1 MLNRM
6 RTLALAA
13 AMSIVAL
20 PLVASQSQADA
31 ANTARV
37 AENVRKEI
45 VTLPFYSVFDFVTI
59 SVDGDRVTLDGNV
72 YRRSM
77 VRSVERVAANVEGV
91 NEVVNNVEPARVST
105 FDDRIRLQTLRA
117 IYSHQALNRY
127 GIRSVPPIHIL
138 VNNGAVTLE
147 GIVNRKMEKDIAGIL
162 ANGIFGVFSVTNNL
176 RIDNL

>member
-20 PLVASQSQADA
+20 PLVASQSQADPDA
-31 ANTARV
+31 ARV
-37 AENVRKEI
+37 AERVRKEI

-91 NEVVNNVEPARVST
+91 SEVVNNVEAARVSN

-127 GIRSVPPIHIL
+127 GIQSVPPIHIL
-138 VNNGAVTLE
+138 VDNGNVTLE
-147 GIVNRKMEKDIAGIL
+147 GVVNRKMEKDIAGIL

-176 RIDNL
+176 RVDNL